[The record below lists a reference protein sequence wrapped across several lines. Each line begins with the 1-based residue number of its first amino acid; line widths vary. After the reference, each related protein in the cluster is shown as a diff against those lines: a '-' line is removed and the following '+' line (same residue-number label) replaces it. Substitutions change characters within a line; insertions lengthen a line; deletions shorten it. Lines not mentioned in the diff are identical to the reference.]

1 MLVEFIF
8 DYPSPY
14 AYLAAPSWGVSACL
28 SALSRSASL
37 T

>member
-14 AYLAAPSWGVSACL
+14 ADPPAPSWDVSACL
-28 SALSRSASL
+28 SAMNRSASS

>member
-14 AYLAAPSWGVSACL
+14 AYLASTQVGASGCL
-28 SALSRSASL
+28 SAMSPSASSM
-37 T
+37 